1 MTKRSPASKKIFKKT
16 TSCGIILA
24 FALLVALTGCS
35 SDSDKPEAPPAPK
48 PAELITGRSAF
59 QKMFIAARG
68 WQRDAQGYRLEC
80 QSTTDGNG
88 HDGKCAIWRASF
100 ASPAAR
106 SVKPFLWSGSATTDA
121 PARGVNPGS
130 EDTYSPT
137 NSSTQIFD
145 IAFLKVDSDQAL
157 ATAQKHGGDKVLEK
171 EPDTPVTFVCDWN
184 HNTNQLI
191 WHVIY
196 GASRESAK
204 LTVSV
209 DASSGDFIRV
219 EK

>member
-1 MTKRSPASKKIFKKT
+1 MTKRRAASKKIFEGPIA
-16 TSCGIILA
+16 CAVVVVLA
-24 FALLVALTGCS
+24 LLTGCT

-68 WQRDAQGYRLEC
+68 WQRDSQGYRLEC
-80 QSTTDGNG
+80 QATKDGNG

-106 SVKPFLWSGSATTDA
+106 SVKPFLWSGSALADA
-121 PARGVNPGS
+121 PARGVNPGT

-137 NSSTQIFD
+137 NSSTHVFD
-145 IAFLKVDSDQAL
+145 IAFLKIDSDQAL
-157 ATAQKHGGDKVLEK
+157 ATAQKHADKILEK
-171 EPDTPVTFVCDWN
+171 DPDTPVTFICDWN

-196 GASRESAK
+196 GSSRESAK